1 MAVEKVED
9 NIVEAN
15 KRDYAHIWANELEKL
30 VAWIG
35 VWLGCCGGSW
45 GCGGHGEGVC
55 GKAEVEM
62 RGGSGCER
70 EAMDCKEVRA

>member
-1 MAVEKVED
+1 M
-9 NIVEAN
+9 
-15 KRDYAHIWANELEKL
+15 
-30 VAWIG
+30 AWIG